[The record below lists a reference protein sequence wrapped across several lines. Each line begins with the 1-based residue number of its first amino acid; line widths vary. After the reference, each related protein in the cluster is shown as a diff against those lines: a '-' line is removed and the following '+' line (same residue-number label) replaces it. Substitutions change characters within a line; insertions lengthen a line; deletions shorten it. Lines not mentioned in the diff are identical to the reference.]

1 MVGERGGGEEGSQVG
16 SSFYSDNYSSST
28 MARYQTCPV
37 NFKNKYFFKWT
48 GLFYPVAVAKH
59 YEVIKYVIIICWYSA
74 DDEG

>member
-1 MVGERGGGEEGSQVG
+1 MWRGRGGGEGNQVG

-37 NFKNKYFFKWT
+37 NFKNKYFLKWT
-48 GLFYPVAVAKH
+48 GLLYPVAVAKR
-59 YEVIKYVIIICWYSA
+59 YEVIKHMIIICWWYSA